1 MDQVEAATHSS
12 PCPLSLLDD
21 STKKAMVSK
30 AAAALSWF
38 IHYGPPR
45 AVALRNTLLS
55 HQVPYSRLHSAT
67 TAALKQMQA
76 SNFIRPFRAVPEK
89 QGRLLLSAGAASGGS
104 AGGGA
109 SGSGRGSGGTAATA
123 AAAASGAQSPLGKNY
138 FRATEKGSAVYKTG
152 LPIPLGLELY
162 DR

>member
-1 MDQVEAATHSS
+1 M
-12 PCPLSLLDD
+12 PLY
-21 STKKAMVSK
+21 
-30 AAAALSWF
+30 WF
-38 IHYGPPR
+38 IWDLPCHCLPEHPLCCPICMHQFSSLP
-45 AVALRNTLLS
+45 VARRNTLLS

-76 SNFIRPFRAVPEK
+76 SNFIRPCRAALPEK
-89 QGRLLLSAGAASGGS
+89 KGMLLLPAGAASGG
-104 AGGGA
+104 AAAEGA
-109 SGSGRGSGGTAATA
+109 SGRGSGGTAATA
-123 AAAASGAQSPLGKNY
+123 FAAAGAQSPLGKNY